1 MSQALTHFAIGAT
14 GMTILV
20 ALFPGRVRISR
31 TLILLGGVFALVPD
45 AYKIAPT
52 YVGWLEVIHNSAIG
66 NLFWL
71 HRLADVLDPT
81 DSYLVTAI
89 AVSMWIGVTIAVELL
104 RLLQATFLNRT
115 AERSS
120 CDQLN

>member
-14 GMTILV
+14 GMTVLV
-20 ALFPGRVRISR
+20 ALFPGRVRIPR

-52 YVGWLEVIHNSAIG
+52 YVGWIEVIHNSTMG

-71 HRLADVLDPT
+71 HQLVDALDPA

-89 AVSMWIGVTIAVELL
+89 AVAMWIGVTITVELM
-104 RLLQATFLNRT
+104 RLLQATFLNST

-120 CDQLN
+120 CDQLS

>member
-14 GMTILV
+14 GMTVLV
-20 ALFPGRVRISR
+20 ALFPGRVRVSR

-52 YVGWLEVIHNSAIG
+52 YVGWIKVIHNSALG
-66 NLFWL
+66 NLFWF

-81 DSYLVTAI
+81 DSYLITVIT
-89 AVSMWIGVTIAVELL
+89 VGLWIGVTVTVELM
-104 RLLQATFLNRT
+104 RLLHATSLNCT
-115 AERSS
+115 AEHSS
-120 CDQLN
+120 YDPFS